1 MNLTR
6 LMNQMVWNQQSAH
19 LFKAM
24 CKRCSCHLWKEKH
37 TVSQPYYEEYTSFSL
52 FNSENLTRMGCQCQ
66 SDGHRTVW
74 ELMQM
79 EILRIAKTDIHHV
92 YYKMPPDQRL
102 SLKRE
107 IRGGMD
113 SDARSLNWYSF
124 QRWSQPFNTTQ
135 SESGSRQEIFF
146 FLYIYIWSDPTAQ
159 NEPKILSPAIR
170 LLKYLSKIGILLRT
184 PHIPMKV
191 KTSDL
196 SVQNMVP
203 WR

>member
-1 MNLTR
+1 MLIYSRPCVNAAHAIFGKKNTLCHSLIMKSILHLVYLIQR
-6 LMNQMVWNQQSAH
+6 IWLGWVASARATDTG
-19 LFKAM
+19 LFEIW
-24 CKRCSCHLWKEKH
+24 CRWK
-37 TVSQPYYEEYTSFSL
+37 F
-52 FNSENLTRMGCQCQ
+52 
-66 SDGHRTVW
+66 W
-74 ELMQM
+74 EFV
-79 EILRIAKTDIHHV
+79 KTDIHHV

-184 PHIPMKV
+184 PHVPMKV